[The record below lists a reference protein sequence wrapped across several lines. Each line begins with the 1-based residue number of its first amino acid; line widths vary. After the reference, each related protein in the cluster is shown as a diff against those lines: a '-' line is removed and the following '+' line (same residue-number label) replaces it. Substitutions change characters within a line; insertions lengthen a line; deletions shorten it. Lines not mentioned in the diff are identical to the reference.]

1 MNAASSMVP
10 SLSTAP
16 MVTTPEVSE
25 RVQQLAVQEA
35 EPAFADELARQVG
48 DDPPSIE
55 PGGREL
61 NDALPGRMGTPST
74 LPPLSPGGMGVP
86 ADGKLLQG
94 QPSANGAGETQFAE
108 ANTRSAGVTLAGLKG
123 IGALHSAVEITDNG
137 LAGLAERE
145 EGSDVDGGD
154 LAGDESAGWASG
166 GPDRV
171 LFDFLVSGLATS
183 VNQGDEAG
191 RLGQP
196 HSEVVTGEALGTSAW
211 HEPVA
216 TRDSPGSQGLHIVGN
231 DTGRALSLSGLESK
245 AAGNEALSSPV
256 EGGALGAGASADGIE
271 SAAGSVVSLTDLAE
285 AHVPPFGE
293 RSSTTGPSLRI
304 TEPGTQALPSESLA
318 RGILA
323 PLVGSG
329 AWFEEL
335 GSGVRWQITEGQGE
349 ATLRL
354 NPAELGSLE
363 VQVRMTER
371 GAEVHFTTQHPQAR
385 EALEQGL
392 ARLREALEQQGLL
405 LADASVSGGGTDRE
419 RQGDRAEPGLSAP
432 RGPWADEEA
441 LDVTPAP
448 ILTGRGLIDLYA

>member
-1 MNAASSMVP
+1 VNAASSIVP

-16 MVTTPEVSE
+16 VATPPEVGE
-25 RVQQLAVQEA
+25 RVQELAVQEA
-35 EPAFADELARQVG
+35 EPAFAAELARQVG
-48 DDPPSIE
+48 DDPRTIE
-55 PGGREL
+55 TGRREVDTAFPGKV
-61 NDALPGRMGTPST
+61 GTPS
-74 LPPLSPGGMGVP
+74 LPLPVFPGGMGVP
-86 ADGKLLQG
+86 TDGKLLQG
-94 QPSANGAGETQFAE
+94 QSSANGVGETELAE
-108 ANTRSAGVTLAGLKG
+108 ANTPMAGVIPAGLKG
-123 IGALHSAVEITDNG
+123 ISALHPAVEIADNG
-137 LAGLAERE
+137 LAGIPDRD
-145 EGSDVDGGD
+145 GRGVVDGGD
-154 LAGDESAGWASG
+154 LADDESSGWASG
-166 GPDRV
+166 SPDRV

-183 VNQGDEAG
+183 ANQVDDAG
-191 RLGQP
+191 RIGQP
-196 HSEVVTGEALGTSAW
+196 HSEVVTAEALGTSALQ
-211 HEPVA
+211 EPVT
-216 TRDSPGSQGLHIVGN
+216 TRDPSGGQGLHMVGN
-231 DTGRALSLSGLESK
+231 DTGRALSLSGLEGK
-245 AAGNEALSSPV
+245 AAGNETLSSPV
-256 EGGALGAGASADGIE
+256 EGGSLGVGAGVDGIE
-271 SAAGSVVSLTDLAE
+271 SATGSVVSLTDLAE
-285 AHVPPFGE
+285 AYVPPSGE
-293 RSSTTGPSLRI
+293 RSSTTVPSLRMN
-304 TEPGTQALPSESLA
+304 EPGTPAPPSESLA

-329 AWFEEL
+329 AWLEEL
-335 GSGVRWQITEGQGE
+335 GSGVRWQIAEGQGE